1 MILCSCFQTRKPNAH
16 FRIPS
21 SATAASGTSSRPARR
36 KPGTL
41 GTPPGA
47 SAHSTGAVFFF
58 SSQLEAPRLTSKMP
72 EDRNARRQAFSEAG
86 HPRSESCRRALHVP
100 VPVALVCRR
109 ARCPAK
115 WTDAGPSGTHVTM
128 PYPPGS
134 LCQPVGPQQN
144 RTRNM
149 CCLGGKLW
157 RLALS
162 QRRSHP
168 PGIVL
173 SPRKVGTR
181 RREHGQRKKGKW
193 EEIGHGGC
201 YFYFLLQLRVF
212 L

>member
-1 MILCSCFQTRKPNAH
+1 MPTFGFHLQPR
-16 FRIPS
+16 
-21 SATAASGTSSRPARR
+21 
-36 KPGTL
+36 L
-41 GTPPGA
+41 PPGR
-47 SAHSTGAVFFF
+47 AVAPRGGSPGRWGHRLEPPRIAPGRFFF
-58 SSQLEAPRLTSKMP
+58 PSQLEAPRLTSKMP

-115 WTDAGPSGTHVTM
+115 WTDAGPAGTHVTM

-162 QRRSHP
+162 Q
-168 PGIVL
+168 
-173 SPRKVGTR
+173 
-181 RREHGQRKKGKW
+181 
-193 EEIGHGGC
+193 
-201 YFYFLLQLRVF
+201 
-212 L
+212 